1 MKNEAS
7 EGLTQ
12 RMTLVTILNAL
23 IIIIIG
29 YLGASESIHHWRFK
43 HGTRIKTKRINGPQI
58 SQQNHIWKTQA
69 QEIRKYKLK
78 EQLGCVKGLG
88 TSWLLLTSSIA
99 DGILES
105 GMANNLRR
113 SHSVLMRAGMNSSM
127 IGKLKRGH
135 NCLKQFSLGTKAD
148 SVTSL
153 GNDGT
158 HEISTVQCFE
168 RKTA

>member
-1 MKNEAS
+1 MHNEAS

-12 RMTLVTILNAL
+12 RMTLVTIINAL
-23 IIIIIG
+23 RIIID
-29 YLGASESIHHWRFK
+29 YLGSSESIHHCRFK

-58 SQQNHIWKTQA
+58 SQQNHIWKTQV

-105 GMANNLRR
+105 GRANNLR
-113 SHSVLMRAGMNSSM
+113 SHSVLMNSSM

-168 RKTA
+168 RKTS